1 MKPER
6 WLGVDTGGTFTDLV
20 LVDADGVRVHKVL
33 STPGAPEVA
42 ILEGVE
48 ALGLAP
54 AIARGEVRIVH
65 GSTVA
70 TNAALERRGVRTAY
84 VADAGLGDVLTLGR
98 QARAALY
105 DLTPASEPP
114 PVPPELCLELDA
126 RLAADGSVQRPLT
139 AEALEDL
146 VARVRAAR
154 PEAVAVNLL
163 YSWLDEQHE
172 RAVAEA
178 LAAALGPAVFV
189 TRSSFVLPEYRE
201 YERGIATWLNAWL
214 GPRVQGYLD
223 RLRRALAPAS
233 VAVMQSAGGTM
244 EAEVA
249 ATRAVNLLLSGPAG
263 GVAGARY
270 LGRLDGSERLL
281 TFDMG
286 GTSTDVALVD
296 GEPALAADAHLGP
309 WPVAVPM
316 LDIHTIGAGG
326 GSLATLDAGG
336 ALRVGPES
344 AGADPGPACYGR
356 GGRRATVT
364 DAHVVLG
371 RLPAAAALGGSVRLD
386 VAAAREAV
394 GALADALGTDLETA
408 ARGILRIA
416 DEHMARALRVM
427 SVERGRDPR
436 GFTLCCFGG
445 AGGLHLCALAERLG
459 MTRALVPAHAGL
471 LSALGMLV
479 AAPERNLSRTLRR
492 PLAELDAATA
502 RTALG
507 ELAAAGR
514 AELEREGHGG
524 RGFATEYALDLRYRG
539 QAHALQLEL
548 GTDAAGRGG
557 AAPELP
563 TVDPAALAERFHAR
577 HAERYGHALRAPVE
591 VVTLR
596 VRVRA
601 VHTPPVLPTRAHGA
615 PAEPAARV
623 PVAGE
628 DAPVELFERESMPA
642 GQRLAGPALVVEAT
656 ATTWIAPGWRAVVTE
671 RGALLL
677 EREAAGARAPA
688 PGVT

>member
-1 MKPER
+1 MRPER

-33 STPGAPEVA
+33 STPGAPEAA

-105 DLTPASEPP
+105 DLTPPPEPP

-126 RLAADGSVQRPLT
+126 RLAADGTVQRPLT
-139 AEALEDL
+139 AEALEAL

-163 YSWLDEQHE
+163 YSWLDETHE

-223 RLRRALAPAS
+223 RLREALAPAR

-249 ATRAVNLLLSGPAG
+249 ATRAVNLLLSGPAA

-270 LGRLDGSERLL
+270 LGLLEQSERLL

-296 GEPALAADAHLGP
+296 GEPALAADAHIGP

-371 RLPAAAALGGSVRLD
+371 RLPAGAALGGSVRLD
-386 VAAAREAV
+386 VPAAREAV
-394 GALADALGTDLETA
+394 GALADALGTDGETA

-436 GFTLCCFGG
+436 AFTLCCFGG

-459 MTRALVPAHAGL
+459 MTRALVPAHGGL

-492 PLAELDAATA
+492 PLAQLDAATA
-502 RTALG
+502 GAALA

-514 AELEREGHGG
+514 SELVREGHGSE
-524 RGFATEYALDLRYRG
+524 GFTTEYALDLRYRG

-548 GTDAAGRGG
+548 AADAG
-557 AAPELP
+557 ADGPGPEL
-563 TVDPAALAERFHAR
+563 DPMSLAERFHAR

-601 VHTPPVLPTRAHGA
+601 VRTPPALPTRAGGA
-615 PAEPAARV
+615 PVAPAAWVR
-623 PVAGE
+623 VAGE
-628 DAPVELFERESMPA
+628 AAPVELFERASLPA

-656 ATTWIAPGWRAVVTE
+656 ATTWIAPGWRAVVSG

-677 EREAAGARAPA
+677 EREAAGARTPD